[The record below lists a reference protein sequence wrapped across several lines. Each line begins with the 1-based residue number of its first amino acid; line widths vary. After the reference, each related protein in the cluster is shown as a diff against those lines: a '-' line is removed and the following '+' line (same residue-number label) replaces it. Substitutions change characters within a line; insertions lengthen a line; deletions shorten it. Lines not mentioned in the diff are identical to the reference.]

1 MNTYE
6 IVGLDNEP
14 VKLAYVP
21 HPGSILEFELEGR
34 EMSKGELAEKL
45 EMYPSQLSAIINEK
59 RNITAAI
66 ALKLE
71 KVLGIEAEFWMR
83 CQVDYD
89 LFAERQ
95 KLNVQ
100 AA

>member
-1 MNTYE
+1 MNKYE
-6 IVGLDNEP
+6 ILGTNNQP
-14 VKLAYVP
+14 IKLTYVP

-34 EMSKGELAEKL
+34 EISKSKLAEKL
-45 EMYPSQLSAIINEK
+45 GMYPSQLSAIINEK

-71 KVLGIEAEFWMR
+71 KVLEIEAEFWMR

-89 LFAERQ
+89 LFIERQ
-95 KLNVQ
+95 KLMSQ

>member
-1 MNTYE
+1 MNNNEVLGT
-6 IVGLDNEP
+6 DNQIIQ
-14 VKLAYVP
+14 LADIP

-34 EMSKGELAEKL
+34 EMAKSELAEKL
-45 EMYPSQLSAIINEK
+45 GMYPSQLSAILNEK

-71 KVLGIEAEFWMR
+71 KVLGIDAEFWMR

-89 LFAERQ
+89 LFIERQ
-95 KLNVQ
+95 KQNLQ